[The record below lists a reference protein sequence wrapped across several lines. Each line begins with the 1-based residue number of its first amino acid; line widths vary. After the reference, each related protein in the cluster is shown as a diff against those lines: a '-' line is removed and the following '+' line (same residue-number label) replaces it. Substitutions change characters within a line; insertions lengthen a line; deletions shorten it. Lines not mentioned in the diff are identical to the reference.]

1 MITIF
6 KKSSVVFV
14 LVSLLFASMIHNAQ
28 AGHEK
33 MEKSMM
39 NKAVQMAK
47 NDHNTTGIAN
57 SIVGV
62 QGYDLVSYRTSG
74 TPQRGN
80 GNHIV
85 EHHGITYQFVNQE
98 NKARFA
104 NDPHRYL
111 PVYGGY
117 CAYGVAVGKKFVGDP
132 EVWKIVGSKLYLN
145 LDNKIQ
151 GIWNK
156 DISGNIQKAEANW
169 PKIKNKKASDL

>member
-1 MITIF
+1 MTTII

-14 LVSLLFASMIHNAQ
+14 LVSLLFASMVNNAQ
-28 AGHEK
+28 AVKAEMG
-33 MEKSMM
+33 KSMM
-39 NKAVQMAK
+39 NKAVQMTPTK
-47 NDHNTTGIAN
+47 HTTGIAN

-85 EHHGITYQFVNQE
+85 EHHGITYQFVNDE
-98 NKARFA
+98 NKEKFA
-104 NDPHRYL
+104 KNPHRYL
-111 PVYGGY
+111 PAYGGY

-132 EVWKIVGSKLYLN
+132 DVWKIVDNKLYLN

-151 GIWNK
+151 GIWKK
-156 DISGNIQKAEANW
+156 DISGNIQKAESKW
-169 PKIKNKKASDL
+169 GQIKHKKASDL